1 MSRTSQNP
9 RLAAGIRI
17 AIVALMKE
25 LRRLNNARM
34 DPSAFALV
42 PRPNRSRTVKK
53 SLAEHHRN
61 PNRCC

>member
-1 MSRTSQNP
+1 MRRTSQNP

-17 AIVALMKE
+17 AIVVLMKE

-34 DPSAFALV
+34 DPSAFAGL
-42 PRPNRSRTVKK
+42 PRRNRSRTVKM